1 MGRLFTRRLITL
13 TTKVKKLHH
22 RIRLSSEARADISW
36 WKSFLP
42 TWNGTA
48 MFVNTTATAAVDLH
62 GDLQKMPL
70 EPTAVELTMQVL
82 GFITTGHH
90 LRGYPS
96 RSQYSGRNSLLSW
109 LLRRHGDTTG
119 SKRRFSFTA
128 TTSLLS
134 KPGKGKG
141 VSNPDS

>member
-1 MGRLFTRRLITL
+1 
-13 TTKVKKLHH
+13 
-22 RIRLSSEARADISW
+22 
-36 WKSFLP
+36 
-42 TWNGTA
+42 
-48 MFVNTTATAAVDLH
+48 
-62 GDLQKMPL
+62 MPL

-109 LLRRHGDTTG
+109 LLRRHEDTTG

-128 TTSLLS
+128 TTSLSS